1 MDGLSLLLVTTD
13 TDRMR
18 LIASADRY
26 NSELIVNYDNK
37 QHTSGPKVTA
47 DGEGPGGRPELQGK

>member
-1 MDGLSLLLVTTD
+1 VDGLSLFWGTMD

-26 NSELIVNYDNK
+26 NSEPIEIYDNK
-37 QHTSGPKVTA
+37 QHTGGPKVTA

>member
-1 MDGLSLLLVTTD
+1 MD

-26 NSELIVNYDNK
+26 NSEPIEIYDNK
-37 QHTSGPKVTA
+37 QHTGGPKVTA